1 MGKVK
6 QHLEQDIELNPEN
19 YNNPDPTE
27 EEYDFI
33 NKHIIVA
40 RIPNHADKDEI
51 ENVKEDNRKDTL

>member
-33 NKHIIVA
+33 DKHIIVA
-40 RIPNHADKDEI
+40 RIPNHIDKDEI
-51 ENVKEDNRKDTL
+51 ENVKEDNRRDTL